1 MKSLNNSIDKPTIK
15 NHIDVLNVLLDIN
28 RKLENISANALYN
41 TWLPKKTVMR
51 FFDYGETQMRQIE
64 KEYSLVTS
72 KIKARKFYLVSSILK
87 LIELNKIVK

>member
-1 MKSLNNSIDKPTIK
+1 MEEKIILDELIK
-15 NHIDVLNVLLDIN
+15 L
-28 RKLENISANALYN
+28 RKALIRIEQG
-41 TWLPKKTVMR
+41 TGFLGEWLPKKTVMR

-72 KIKARKFYLVSSILK
+72 KINARKFYLVSSILK